1 MALERTTSNT
11 PWERE
16 FGYCRV
22 IKAGDRIFVSGCAPV
37 AEDGSTLSPFAAYD
51 QTKRCLE
58 IGLQA
63 VADLGGELKDV
74 VRTRMYVT
82 DITQAAEYGRA
93 HGEVFRDHPPACTMV
108 EISKLIEPD
117 MTIEIE
123 LEAVLD
129 A

>member
-1 MALERTTSNT
+1 MARERITSDT
-11 PWERE
+11 VWEAKY
-16 FGYCRV
+16 GYCRA

-37 AEDGSTLSPFAAYD
+37 AEDGSTFSPFAAYD
-51 QTKRCLE
+51 QTIRCLE
-58 IGLQA
+58 IGLKA
-63 VADLGGELKDV
+63 VTDLGGELMDI

-82 DITQAAEYGRA
+82 DIEQAAEYGRA
-93 HGEVFRDHPPACTMV
+93 HGEVFKDHPPACTMV

-123 LEAVLD
+123 LEAILN